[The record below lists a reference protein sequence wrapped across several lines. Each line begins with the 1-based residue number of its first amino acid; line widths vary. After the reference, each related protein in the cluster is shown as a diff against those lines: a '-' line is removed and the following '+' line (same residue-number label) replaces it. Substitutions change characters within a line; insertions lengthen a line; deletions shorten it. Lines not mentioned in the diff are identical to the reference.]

1 MVFPECGAKMPS
13 KTFTV
18 LSKLLSRQS
27 MRPVTRFFTKAHVF
41 LYKLT
46 GGKAQIPGYPTMLL
60 TVKGRKTGK
69 LRTIPLIYIKDA
81 DRFVIAAAYA
91 GSEHNPTWWLNLQS
105 SGEGLVQVMR
115 DTVRVSAQVAPPE
128 ARADLWQRLSA
139 MYPYFT
145 DYQTRTSREIP
156 IVILSPI

>member
-1 MVFPECGAKMPS
+1 MLS
-13 KTFTV
+13 TTFTY
-18 LSKLLSRQS
+18 LSRLLSRKS
-27 MRPVTRFFTKAHVF
+27 MRPVTRLFTNLHVL

-46 GGKAQIPGYPTMLL
+46 GGKAQIAKYPTMLL

-69 LRTIPLIYIKDA
+69 LRTVPLIYIRDA

-91 GSEHNPTWWLNLQS
+91 GSEQNPTWWLNLQA

-115 DTVRVSAQVAPPE
+115 DAVRVRAQVAPPE
-128 ARADLWQRLSA
+128 ARAELWQRLSA

-156 IVILSPI
+156 IVILSPMEKAAV

>member
-1 MVFPECGAKMPS
+1 
-13 KTFTV
+13 
-18 LSKLLSRQS
+18 
-27 MRPVTRFFTKAHVF
+27 VF

-105 SGEGLVQVMR
+105 SGEGLVQQSSGEGLVQVMR

-145 DYQTRTSREIP
+145 DYQTRTRREIP

>member
-1 MVFPECGAKMPS
+1 MPS
-13 KTFTV
+13 KTFTY
-18 LSKLLSRQS
+18 LSKLLNRKS
-27 MRPVTRFFTKAHVF
+27 MRPLTRLFTNTHVF

-46 GGKAQIPGYPTMLL
+46 GGKAQIAKYPTMLL

-69 LRTIPLIYIKDA
+69 LRTIPLIYIRDA

-91 GSEHNPTWWLNLQS
+91 GSEQNPTWWLNLLS

-115 DTVRVSAQVAPPE
+115 DTVRVRAQVAPPE
-128 ARADLWQRLSA
+128 ARAELWQHLSA

-156 IVILSPI
+156 IVILSPIQISLT